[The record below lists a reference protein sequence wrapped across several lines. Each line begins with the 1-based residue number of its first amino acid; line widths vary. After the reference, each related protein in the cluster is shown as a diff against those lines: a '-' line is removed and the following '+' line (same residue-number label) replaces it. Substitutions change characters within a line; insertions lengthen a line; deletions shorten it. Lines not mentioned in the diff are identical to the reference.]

1 MRPLDVAPDM
11 VEGAGVRWP
20 ACNARMWHTA
30 GQRREAQRTILS
42 LRHAEANLAWLAW
55 LTRSSEPKSCLMA
68 KLSGRPGR
76 SAAMMPEGIHA
87 VGAVRGRQRQ
97 VLSARVSPAILSGT

>member
-68 KLSGRPGR
+68 KLSGWLDN
-76 SAAMMPEGIHA
+76 SAAMMPAAIHA
-87 VGAVRGRQRQ
+87 VGAVHRTCCSFL
-97 VLSARVSPAILSGT
+97 VAIVSLAIL